1 MRTRETP
8 IVLGRAYR
16 LPSGNLVRVEHDL
29 GGGALVCQYD
39 CASLNAREHLFS
51 QHPVGEIWL
60 TERFLAKHARGPL
73 R

>member
-1 MRTRETP
+1 MRKREAP

-29 GGGALVCQYD
+29 GGGALACQYD
-39 CASLNAREHLFS
+39 CASLSASEHMFS
-51 QHPVGEIWL
+51 LHPAGEVWL
-60 TERFLAKHARGPL
+60 SERFIAKHAWGPL